1 MKTTEVYKDADE
13 LLSSLP
19 DKDNKIE
26 IENEDEVMKSIED
39 RIILLLTNA
48 EKPGFNT
55 FHLYL
60 SLQERIVFFNCLK
73 NNNKLGNLITYNLYY
88 WGNNYIYL
96 NDR

>member
-1 MKTTEVYKDADE
+1 MKITEVYKDAEE
-13 LLSSLP
+13 LLNNLP
-19 DKDNKIE
+19 NKGNKIE
-26 IENEDEVMKSIED
+26 IENEDEVMKSIKD
-39 RIILLLTNA
+39 KITLLLTNA

-55 FHLYL
+55 FHLHL

-73 NNNKLGNLITYNLYY
+73 NNNKLDNLITYNLYY

>member
-13 LLSSLP
+13 LLANLP
-19 DKDNKIE
+19 YKGNKIE
-26 IENEDEVMKSIED
+26 IENEDEVIKSIKD
-39 RIILLLTNA
+39 RLTLLLANA

-60 SLQERIVFFNCLK
+60 SLQERIVFFNYLK
-73 NNNKLGNLITYNLYY
+73 NNNALDNLLTYNLYY